1 MASDKIR
8 EDMKQLNNFS
18 LDSMDFSSGDSYTK
32 AMWGGDTGVAAAAAG
47 VVDQIVEFGSR
58 ARHKVSSYSET
69 ELGAAAAGATAA
81 PRGDRTIKRAVV
93 VKAPVMHDFQ
103 FYSKSRIE
111 AIVALENEL
120 LARKRDLL
128 ALLKVRAVVGWLPRG
143 PPACAPP
150 SGLTPRGV
158 RACVPPSPPPL
169 TPSPPPRAP
178 TRRTPRSWRRTR
190 ARTGSSRA
198 SASASRRG

>member
-58 ARHKVSSYSET
+58 ARHKVTSYSET
-69 ELGAAAAGATAA
+69 ELGAAAAGTSTT
-81 PRGDRTIKRAVV
+81 RTDRTVKRAVV

-103 FYSKSRIE
+103 FFAKSRIE

-128 ALLKVRAVVGWLPRG
+128 VQLKVRARRRCGGGALLAAPHVRAGRRG
-143 PPACAPP
+143 GGRPSIDRSIFHPPPAPRPP
-150 SGLTPRGV
+150 S
-158 RACVPPSPPPL
+158 
-169 TPSPPPRAP
+169 
-178 TRRTPRSWRRTR
+178 
-190 ARTGSSRA
+190 
-198 SASASRRG
+198 